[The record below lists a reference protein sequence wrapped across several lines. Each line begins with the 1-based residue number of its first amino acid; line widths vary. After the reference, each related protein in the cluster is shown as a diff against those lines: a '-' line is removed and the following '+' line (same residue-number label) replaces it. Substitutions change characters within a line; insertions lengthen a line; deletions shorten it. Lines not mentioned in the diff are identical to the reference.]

1 MRYWQFGNE
10 DGNRVV
16 LVHGISTGSSVYD
29 KLARDLAN
37 DGHHVLVYDLWGRG
51 YSQAPP
57 TSYNEALYTSQLALL
72 LQKVGWDKTDV
83 IGVSLGG
90 GIATSFTAFYPEM
103 VNKLVLIA
111 PAGAMKDTDM
121 PLISKFVRLP
131 FVYQFVTNQPYV
143 KPLLLSVIQRFAK
156 STRLQQSGLDD
167 DTTKTIAK
175 ITKIATYQFIHHP
188 GFFRAFLGTVVD
200 FPFTALGERYKK
212 VGHETDRSI
221 LVIWG
226 DKDTTVPF
234 YHHEQVQEWLPK
246 SKLVVY
252 KDQGHDVLI
261 TRWKSVN
268 EEIET
273 FLISK

>member
-1 MRYWQFGNE
+1 
-10 DGNRVV
+10 
-16 LVHGISTGSSVYD
+16 
-29 KLARDLAN
+29 
-37 DGHHVLVYDLWGRG
+37 
-51 YSQAPP
+51 
-57 TSYNEALYTSQLALL
+57 
-72 LQKVGWDKTDV
+72 
-83 IGVSLGG
+83 
-90 GIATSFTAFYPEM
+90 M

-188 GFFRAFLGTVVD
+188 GFFRGFLGTVVD

-226 DKDTTVPF
+226 DKDTVSIMQKIKCYIILTNHCFFLIRLYPSIIMS
-234 YHHEQVQEWLPK
+234 K
-246 SKLVVY
+246 SKNGCPNPNL
-252 KDQGHDVLI
+252 
-261 TRWKSVN
+261 
-268 EEIET
+268 
-273 FLISK
+273 